1 MIRFDDKRPRRLLL
15 AAGVAA
21 VALVAAAWWF
31 SRPAGLAAREAA
43 GSLAGEPARAASG
56 TAFPWSRAGNTGA
69 VAGPARAPLATL
81 DQTGPDGRPSFIT
94 AEEWSALQ
102 ETLKDHPQRE
112 QEMARIV
119 AYLRFQKEFEAWQAL
134 RDSGDA
140 AQRRALAQRL
150 LDQLPTRVAQR
161 EVNAG
166 EAFMLQAALV
176 EDLIADPAQRE
187 QRLAQE
193 KQRLAQA
200 PTSEE
205 AQAMAREE
213 RQLRDFEQRQAA
225 IVAQWQAMPAEQRDQ
240 KWLDAQLEAARRA
253 AFSSR

>member
-1 MIRFDDKRPRRLLL
+1 MIRFDDKRPQRLLL
-15 AAGVAA
+15 AAGAAA
-21 VALVAAAWWF
+21 VAVAAAAWWF
-31 SRPAGLAAREAA
+31 NRPAGLGGGVA
-43 GSLAGEPARAASG
+43 GGDYAGEPARAASG
-56 TAFPWSRAGNTGA
+56 TAFPWARAGSSGA
-69 VAGPARAPLATL
+69 AAARAPVAAL
-81 DQTGPDGRPSFIT
+81 DQTGPDGRPAFIT
-94 AEEWSALQ
+94 QEEWSALQ

-119 AYLRFQKEFEAWQAL
+119 AYLRFQKEFESWQAL

-140 AQRRALAQRL
+140 AQRHALAQRL

-176 EDLIADPAQRE
+176 EDLVADPSQRE

-205 AQAMAREE
+205 AQATAREE

>member
-1 MIRFDDKRPRRLLL
+1 MIRFDDKRPQRLAL
-15 AAGVAA
+15 AAGAA
-21 VALVAAAWWF
+21 VLVVAAAAWWF
-31 SRPAGLAAREAA
+31 NRPASGAASDGAAA
-43 GSLAGEPARAASG
+43 GSAAAQAASG
-56 TAFPWSRAGNTGA
+56 TAFPWARAGASGA
-69 VAGPARAPLATL
+69 ARPPLAAL
-81 DQTGPDGRPSFIT
+81 DQTAADGRPSFIT

-112 QEMARIV
+112 QEMNRIV
-119 AYLRFQKEFEAWQAL
+119 TYLRFQKEFESWQAL
-134 RDSGDA
+134 RESSDT
-140 AQRRALAQRL
+140 AQRQALAQRL
-150 LDQLPTRVAQR
+150 LDQVPSRVAKR
-161 EVNAG
+161 EVTAG
-166 EAFMLQAALV
+166 EAVMLQAALL
-176 EDLIADPAQRE
+176 EDLVADPAQRE

-193 KQRLAQA
+193 RQRLEQA

-213 RQLRDFEQRQAA
+213 RQLRDFEQRQAS